1 MLSQSVMSDSLWPH
15 GLLPARLLCP
25 WNLSGKNIGAGWHF
39 LLQMIFLT
47 QDWNLSLLSLLAL
60 AGRSAVLGKPPL
72 HLILLLNHVLLF
84 HPMDCSPP
92 GSSVHGDSPGKNT
105 GAGCHALLQ
114 GIEPNL
120 GIEPRSPT
128 LQVDSLLSE
137 PAGKPKNTQ
146 VGSLSI
152 LQGNFLTQE
161 LNRVSCIT
169 GRFFTSWA
177 TREALLFC

>member
-1 MLSQSVMSDSLWPH
+1 MWKVYWVRKSAFCNNSSKNWSRQD
-15 GLLPARLLCP
+15 LC
-25 WNLSGKNIGAGWHF
+25 
-39 LLQMIFLT
+39 
-47 QDWNLSLLSLLAL
+47 
-60 AGRSAVLGKPPL
+60 AVLCL
-72 HLILLLNHVLLF
+72 VTQSCQTLCHL
-84 HPMDCSPP
+84 MDFSPP

-128 LQVDSLLSE
+128 LQADSLLSE

-169 GRFFTSWA
+169 GRFFTS
-177 TREALLFC
+177 